1 MRQKQ
6 KEKIEFE
13 ELPELSQLE
22 AELKREQYRHRY
34 GRTLRSTIFVLI
46 VVAAAAVLAATIW
59 LPVFRIYGQ
68 SMTPTVSEGEIVVSM
83 KGMDFEKGDVVAIW
97 FGNKLLV
104 KRVIAAPGE
113 WVDIDQDG
121 NVYVNSQLLDEPYV
135 SERALGECNIE
146 LPYQVPEGR
155 YFVMGAHRSTSQD
168 SRSSAVGCI
177 AEEQIVGRIVMR
189 VWPLA
194 SFGKVD

>member
-59 LPVFRIYGQ
+59 LPVFRK
-68 SMTPTVSEGEIVVSM
+68 VSLLCQFIVLIAFS
-83 KGMDFEKGDVVAIW
+83 KDVHT
-97 FGNKLLV
+97 
-104 KRVIAAPGE
+104 
-113 WVDIDQDG
+113 DI
-121 NVYVNSQLLDEPYV
+121 
-135 SERALGECNIE
+135 
-146 LPYQVPEGR
+146 
-155 YFVMGAHRSTSQD
+155 
-168 SRSSAVGCI
+168 
-177 AEEQIVGRIVMR
+177 
-189 VWPLA
+189 
-194 SFGKVD
+194 